1 MARYGTVE
9 IGGTKTD
16 VSMGT
21 SPDDLLERHRIP
33 TSDPETT
40 LGSVV
45 EFFGGNPV
53 DAIGVGSFGPLN
65 LDRSRKNFGT
75 LRFTPKPGWSGTPLL
90 DILGT
95 GLDAPVVL
103 DTDVNAAAL
112 GEGRWGA
119 TSGMTDFAYVTV
131 GTGIG
136 AGIVVNGSLVNGYE
150 HPEVGHVAV
159 RRASDDDFGGV
170 CPYHGDCLEGLTSGP
185 ALEGRFGSP
194 ATWPGNDLVVNL
206 AAFYLAQGML
216 GLKYTVAPERIVVG
230 GGVSAL
236 PGLHDRIRVELM
248 TLMGGYPDQPD
259 FDLLV
264 SKPGLGDLSGLAGGL
279 VLAEMGHR

>member
-1 MARYGTVE
+1 MTRYGTVE

-21 SPDDLLERHRIP
+21 SPDDLVARHRIP
-33 TSDPETT
+33 TTDPEAT
-40 LGSVV
+40 LRSIV
-45 EFFGGNPV
+45 EFFAGI
-53 DAIGVGSFGPLN
+53 DLAAIGVGSFGPLV
-65 LDRSRKNFGT
+65 LDPASVRFGA

-90 DILGT
+90 DILSND
-95 GLDAPVVL
+95 LQVPVVL

-119 TSGMTDFAYVTV
+119 ARGMSDFVYVTV

-136 AGIVVNGSLVNGYE
+136 AGIVVNGSLVNSTE
-150 HPEVGHVAV
+150 HPEMGHIAV
-159 RRASDDDFGGV
+159 RRASGDGFGGV
-170 CPYHGDCLEGLTSGP
+170 CPYHEDCLEGLASGP

-194 ATWPGNDLVVNL
+194 ATWPGNDLVVDL

-216 GLKYTVAPERIVVG
+216 GLRYTVVPERIVVG
-230 GGVSAL
+230 GGVASL
-236 PGLHDRIRVELM
+236 PGLHERIRIELM

-264 SKPGLGDLSGLAGGL
+264 SKAGLGDLSGLAGGL
-279 VLAEMGHR
+279 VLAEQTGR